1 MSSRFLPYDNIVT
14 DAVLSLDEDTVLS
27 TTEVRV
33 SVIWGGC
40 LAPRLSLSTADRLS
54 LGFASEHMLQD
65 FLLRSSDLMCC
76 TCFSNP
82 ATACH
87 QRSFS
92 PWLIGSSL
100 AYGSSVLYYF
110 SNIAA
115 GGCRQPR
122 AAIFNTLFSLFWL
135 GQLPPPPP
143 MLSVGRRWGRKGC
156 QQQGSAVAPK
166 GSIATLMQDFTEE
179 CSLTIVLPIK
189 SEVFA
194 SLGVGVLV
202 PRARQC

>member
-1 MSSRFLPYDNIVT
+1 MYLRQDEIRVRNKIKYLPWKWVLQVISVSSPSCLGYPQVMSSRFLPYDNIVT

-33 SVIWGGC
+33 SVVLGVC
-40 LAPRLSLSTADRLS
+40 LAPGLSLSTADTLFSS
-54 LGFASEHMLQD
+54 LCQWANVTRFPAT
-65 FLLRSSDLMCC
+65 LLRFNVLHL
-76 TCFSNP
+76 FHNP

-122 AAIFNTLFSLFWL
+122 AVSFNILLSLFWL
-135 GQLPPPPP
+135 G
-143 MLSVGRRWGRKGC
+143 
-156 QQQGSAVAPK
+156 
-166 GSIATLMQDFTEE
+166 
-179 CSLTIVLPIK
+179 
-189 SEVFA
+189 
-194 SLGVGVLV
+194 
-202 PRARQC
+202 